1 MSRGIST
8 RQPGLPAPR
17 SFSKLAPADS
27 CGTRHNIPVLR
38 RFGITPWV
46 AAGVLLAAAILP
58 AQSKRSEDLAVGK
71 LLVTPR
77 DAPDPSFAESVIL
90 LVQYDHESA
99 VGLMINRRTTI
110 ALSRALHN
118 LKGAGQR
125 SDPVYIG
132 GPVETGTAMALFR
145 SNAKPDSGAR
155 VLEKIYLIPSQPA
168 LESALAGGKN
178 ADDLRVYMGYCG
190 WGPGQLDNEMR
201 VGAWYIL
208 EGNAGLVFD
217 PNPDTMWSRLIARTE
232 SRVALARPA
241 PGSLRDILIR
251 RP

>member
-1 MSRGIST
+1 M
-8 RQPGLPAPR
+8 
-17 SFSKLAPADS
+17 
-27 CGTRHNIPVLR
+27 
-38 RFGITPWV
+38 
-46 AAGVLLAAAILP
+46 AAGVLLAAVILS
-58 AQSKRSEDLAVGK
+58 AQSRRAEDLAVGK

-77 DAPDPSFAESVIL
+77 DAPDPAFAESVIL

-110 ALSRALHN
+110 PLSRALHN

-125 SDPVYIG
+125 SDPAYIG

-145 SNAKPDSGAR
+145 SNTKPDSGAQ

-168 LESALAGGKN
+168 LESALTGGRS
-178 ADDLRVYMGYCG
+178 ADDLRVYVGYCG
-190 WGPGQLDNEMR
+190 WGPRQLDNETR
-201 VGAWYIL
+201 LGAWLIL
-208 EGNAGLVFD
+208 DANAALVFD
-217 PNPDTMWSRLIARTE
+217 PNPDTMWSRLISRSA

-241 PGSLRDILIR
+241 PNSLRDILFP